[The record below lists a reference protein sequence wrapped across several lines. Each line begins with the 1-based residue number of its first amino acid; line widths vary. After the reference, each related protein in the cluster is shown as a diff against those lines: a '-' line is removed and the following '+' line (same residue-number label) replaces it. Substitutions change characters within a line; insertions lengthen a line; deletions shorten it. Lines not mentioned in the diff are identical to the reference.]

1 MNLIALL
8 IISILISF
16 LLIYIFF
23 QFMYIDRKRKMHKKE
38 TELIDSGNGP
48 SGSGLC
54 HGMILNENKNGV
66 VSVSKKSTAWYIRLV

>member
-1 MNLIALL
+1 
-8 IISILISF
+8 
-16 LLIYIFF
+16 
-23 QFMYIDRKRKMHKKE
+23 MYIDRKRKMHKKE